1 MNKKIPII
9 IAAAAVITV
18 SSALIVFKRKNKK
31 ILHLKSYDGRFVIE
45 FPDEWK
51 ASKEQNELNENSNL
65 EAVNNKKGICFIMF
79 SKHKNELNNI
89 NLYEYNKT
97 IFNSIKEENIISSR
111 KININN
117 KTMYA
122 TEFNSYYENMLIH
135 YILYTLETENYFHQV
150 MAALINNNL
159 KIKIYILH
167 FNTINN
173 ILSTL
178 KEMYVFNEKKY
189 FNNNISAFIGIY
201 NKRRAKNI
209 YIRQIKRK

>member
-111 KININN
+111 KISINN
-117 KTMYA
+117 KTMYV

-159 KIKIYILH
+159 KIKKH
-167 FNTINN
+167 KVQFNTINN

-178 KEMYVFNEKKY
+178 KE
-189 FNNNISAFIGIY
+189 I
-201 NKRRAKNI
+201 
-209 YIRQIKRK
+209 